1 MSPPRPGDEGVGPP
15 TAVTGRRTPTTQAT
29 VFAMNNGVLVGKND
43 RLAIE
48 EPLEIRLLVAESVST
63 ISITMRTPGN
73 DFELVAG
80 FLLSEGV
87 IGSRE
92 QIHEIAYCLD
102 GEPDAT
108 QRYNVV
114 TARLVGAPGRASI
127 ERLVMT
133 SSACGICGSASIEAV
148 HLAGHPELE
157 TGPVVPFDVLST
169 FPDVLRSGQAAFSE
183 TGGVHGIGLF
193 NQAGEMLCIREDV
206 GRHNAVDKVLGWAM
220 LEGRLPLS
228 ESILMVSGRVSF
240 EIVQK
245 ALQAGV
251 PIVAAVSA
259 ATSLAVGL
267 AENVGMTLVGF
278 LRGSNGV
285 IYSNRQRIGTSSSR
299 Q

>member
-1 MSPPRPGDEGVGPP
+1 MG
-15 TAVTGRRTPTTQAT
+15 AT
-29 VFAMNNGVLVGKND
+29 VFSMSNGVSVAKSD

-48 EPLEIRLLVAESVST
+48 EPLEIRLSVEDKVST
-63 ISITMRTPGN
+63 ISITMRTPGH

-92 QIHEIAYCLD
+92 QIHEIVYCLD
-102 GEPDAT
+102 GDPDAT
-108 QRYNVV
+108 QRYNIV
-114 TARLVGAPGRASI
+114 TARLIGAPGRASI

-133 SSACGICGSASIEAV
+133 SSACGICGSASIDAV
-148 HLAGHPELE
+148 HLAGHPELGK
-157 TGPVVPFDVLST
+157 GPILPFDVLAT
-169 FPDVLRSGQAAFSE
+169 FPDLLRTGQTAFSE

-220 LEGRLPLS
+220 LDGRLPLS
-228 ESILMVSGRVSF
+228 ELILMVSGRVSF

-245 ALQAGV
+245 ALRAGI

-259 ATSLAVGL
+259 ATSLAVEL
-267 AENVGMTLVGF
+267 ADDVGMTLVGF
-278 LRGSNGV
+278 LRGRNGV
-285 IYSNRQRIGTSSSR
+285 IYSNRQRIGIPDSR

>member
-1 MSPPRPGDEGVGPP
+1 M
-15 TAVTGRRTPTTQAT
+15 Q
-29 VFAMNNGVLVGKND
+29 NGVLVGKSD
-43 RLAIE
+43 RLAME
-48 EPLEIRLLVAESVST
+48 EPLEIRLSVANTVST
-63 ISITMRTPGN
+63 ISITMRTPGD

-80 FLLSEGV
+80 FLLAEGV
-87 IGSRE
+87 IESRK

-102 GEPDAT
+102 ADPGRT

-114 TARLVGAPGRASI
+114 TARLIGVPGRASI

-148 HLAGHPELE
+148 HLAGHPEIG
-157 TGPVVPFDVLST
+157 TGPVIPFEVLASL
-169 FPDVLRSGQAAFSE
+169 PDVLRSGQTAFGE

-193 NQAGEMLCIREDV
+193 NLAGEMVCIREDV

-220 LEGRLPLS
+220 LEDRLPLS

-245 ALQAGV
+245 ALRAGI

-267 AENVGMTLVGF
+267 AEDVGMTLVGF

-285 IYSNRQRIGTSSSR
+285 IYSNRQRIGTSNAR
-299 Q
+299 QSPRAR

>member
-1 MSPPRPGDEGVGPP
+1 MSPRLSDDSGAQPSS
-15 TAVTGRRTPTTQAT
+15 AVIVRRTPTKQTA
-29 VFAMNNGVLVGKND
+29 VFAVRNGELVAKSD

-48 EPLEIRLLVAESVST
+48 EPLEIRLLVRDSVST

-80 FLLSEGV
+80 FLLSEGI

-102 GEPDAT
+102 GDPDAT

-114 TARLVGAPGRASI
+114 TARLSGAPGRASV
-127 ERLVMT
+127 ERLIMT

-148 HLAGHPELE
+148 HLAGHPEIGP
-157 TGPVVPFDVLST
+157 GPVIPFEVLSNL
-169 FPDVLRSGQAAFSE
+169 PDVLRSGQTAFGE

-193 NQAGEMLCIREDV
+193 SQAGEMLCIREDV

-220 LEGRLPLS
+220 LEGRLPLA
-228 ESILMVSGRVSF
+228 ESMLMVSGRVSF

-245 ALQAGV
+245 ALQAGI

-259 ATSLAVGL
+259 ATSLAVEL
-267 AENVGMTLVGF
+267 AENVGMTVVGF
-278 LRGSNGV
+278 LRGANAV
-285 IYSNRQRIGTSSSR
+285 IYSHRPRIGFPSTR

>member
-1 MSPPRPGDEGVGPP
+1 MNPALPDGFGAGPP
-15 TAVTGRRTPTTQAT
+15 VTTVVTRTPTRQAT
-29 VFAMNNGVLVGKND
+29 VFAVNRGVPVQKSD

-48 EPLEIRLLVAESVST
+48 EPLEIRLSAQGSVST
-63 ISITMRTPGN
+63 LSITMRTPGN

-80 FLLSEGV
+80 FLLSER
-87 IGSRE
+87 IIDSRE
-92 QIHEIAYCLD
+92 QILEIAYCLD
-102 GEPDAT
+102 GDRNAT
-108 QRYNVV
+108 QQYNVV
-114 TARLVGAPGRASI
+114 TARLRGASGRASV
-127 ERLVMT
+127 ERLVMA
-133 SSACGICGSASIEAV
+133 SSACGICGSSSIEAV
-148 HLAGHPELE
+148 ETSGHPEIGP
-157 TGPVVPFDVLST
+157 GPVVPFGILAT
-169 FPDVLRSGQAAFSE
+169 LPEVLRSGQIAFSE

-193 NQAGEMLCIREDV
+193 NTAGEMLCIREDV

-267 AENVGMTLVGF
+267 AESAGMTVVGF
-278 LRGSNGV
+278 LRGDNAV
-285 IYSNRQRIGTSSSR
+285 IYSNRQRIGSPGALS
-299 Q
+299 